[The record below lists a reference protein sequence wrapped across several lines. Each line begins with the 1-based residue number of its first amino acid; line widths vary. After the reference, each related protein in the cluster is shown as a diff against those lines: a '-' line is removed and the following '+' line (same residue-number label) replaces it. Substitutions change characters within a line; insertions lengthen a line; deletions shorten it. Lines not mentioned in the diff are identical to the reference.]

1 MKENNNNQKEVNNES
16 SVSEEELFKQLNIL
30 NISYDSLLLILLAII
45 LNIEFVSG
53 ERIKILDK
61 LNNTN
66 MADSL
71 PDLSKIPR
79 ISNEIF
85 LLTTSIFLFIN
96 YDAFET
102 AIENDA
108 SRRDEIRAF
117 RAFISSFLILV
128 ATSINS
134 GNLEV

>member
-1 MKENNNNQKEVNNES
+1 MVTLSPAPTSYTASINDS
-16 SVSEEELFKQLNIL
+16 TTF
-30 NISYDSLLLILLAII
+30 ISSLLDCNALAII

-53 ERIKILDK
+53 ARIKVLDK

-108 SRRDEIRAF
+108 SRRDESRAF

-128 ATSINS
+128 ATSITS